1 MYAVM
6 WRSHEPT
13 RSEAERR
20 SGVAQLSALRKVIL
34 MTINNISGTDYSS
47 VIAQTQTGGL
57 ESTLGSIDKTKATDD
72 EMMNACKEFEAY
84 MIEQVYKSME
94 KTIIK
99 ADEDENEYETYFG
112 DMRIQQYAKSVV
124 DQGGVGLAQQLY
136 EAMKRNSGPTTLT
149 EATTE

>member
-1 MYAVM
+1 M
-6 WRSHEPT
+6 
-13 RSEAERR
+13 
-20 SGVAQLSALRKVIL
+20 AQLSALRKVIL
-34 MTINNISGTDYSS
+34 MTINNISGNDYSS

>member
-1 MYAVM
+1 M
-6 WRSHEPT
+6 SI
-13 RSEAERR
+13 SLN
-20 SGVAQLSALRKVIL
+20 G
-34 MTINNISGTDYSS
+34 ISGTDYSS
-47 VIAQTQTGGL
+47 VINQTQTSGL
-57 ESTLGSIDKTKATDD
+57 ENSLGNISGANATDD

-84 MIEQVYKSME
+84 MIEQIYKSME

-99 ADEDENEYETYFG
+99 ADEEENEYETYFG

-136 EAMKRNSGPTTLT
+136 DAMKRNSGPTTLT

>member
-1 MYAVM
+1 
-6 WRSHEPT
+6 
-13 RSEAERR
+13 
-20 SGVAQLSALRKVIL
+20 
-34 MTINNISGTDYSS
+34 MTTSFNPISGTDYSN
-47 VIAQTQTGGL
+47 IINQAQTSGL
-57 ESTLGSIDKTKATDD
+57 EGTLGAMDKTKATDD
-72 EMMNACKEFEAY
+72 EMMAACKEFEAY

-136 EAMKRNSGPTTLT
+136 DAMKRNSGPTTLT

>member
-1 MYAVM
+1 M
-6 WRSHEPT
+6 SI
-13 RSEAERR
+13 SLN
-20 SGVAQLSALRKVIL
+20 G
-34 MTINNISGTDYSS
+34 ISGNDYSS
-47 VIAQTQTGGL
+47 VIAQTQTSGL
-57 ESTLGSIDKTKATDD
+57 EGTLGSIDSTKATDD

-84 MIEQVYKSME
+84 MIEQIYKSME

-99 ADEDENEYETYFG
+99 ADEEENEYETYFG

-124 DQGGVGLAQQLY
+124 DQGGIGLAQQLY

>member
-1 MYAVM
+1 
-6 WRSHEPT
+6 
-13 RSEAERR
+13 
-20 SGVAQLSALRKVIL
+20 
-34 MTINNISGTDYSS
+34 MTINGISGTDYSS
-47 VIAQTQTGGL
+47 VIAQTGTSGL
-57 ESTLGSIDKTKATDD
+57 EGALGNLDKTQATDD
-72 EMMNACKEFEAY
+72 EMMNACKKFEAY

-99 ADEDENEYETYFG
+99 ADEEENEYETYFG

-136 EAMKRNSGPTTLT
+136 DAMKRNSGPTSLH

>member
-1 MYAVM
+1 M
-6 WRSHEPT
+6 SI
-13 RSEAERR
+13 SLN
-20 SGVAQLSALRKVIL
+20 G
-34 MTINNISGTDYSS
+34 ISGTDYSS
-47 VIAQTQTGGL
+47 VIAQTQTSGL
-57 ESTLGSIDKTKATDD
+57 EGTLGAMDSTKATDD
-72 EMMNACKEFEAY
+72 EMMTACKEFEAY

-99 ADEDENEYETYFG
+99 ADEEENQYETYFG

-136 EAMKRNSGPTTLT
+136 DAMKRNSGPTTLT

>member
-1 MYAVM
+1 
-6 WRSHEPT
+6 
-13 RSEAERR
+13 
-20 SGVAQLSALRKVIL
+20 
-34 MTINNISGTDYSS
+34 
-47 VIAQTQTGGL
+47 
-57 ESTLGSIDKTKATDD
+57 
-72 EMMNACKEFEAY
+72 

>member
-1 MYAVM
+1 M
-6 WRSHEPT
+6 
-13 RSEAERR
+13 
-20 SGVAQLSALRKVIL
+20 AQLSALRKVIL

>member
-1 MYAVM
+1 
-6 WRSHEPT
+6 
-13 RSEAERR
+13 
-20 SGVAQLSALRKVIL
+20 
-34 MTINNISGTDYSS
+34 MTVNGISGTDYSS
-47 VIAQTQTGGL
+47 VIAQTQTSGL
-57 ESTLGSIDKTKATDD
+57 EGTLGSIDSTKATDD

-84 MIEQVYKSME
+84 MIEQIYKSME

-99 ADEDENEYETYFG
+99 ADEEENEYETYFG

-124 DQGGVGLAQQLY
+124 DQGGIGLAQQLY